1 MDGLKANKS
10 SQQAV
15 GGLINI
21 GGSVLIMNMNIFD
34 FTNRN
39 YQLGN
44 YKLRNTN
51 VSSIL
56 IVKSDYRIN
65 VTTRKVDYQTDDA
78 CQKGD
83 TIMLSLHVL
92 YVFIVV
98 LWARKYT
105 IWKHMFLYCDTDLS
119 RSVFGIVLEFGDFML
134 LLLYLEFS
142 TMVVFL

>member
-98 LWARKYT
+98 L
-105 IWKHMFLYCDTDLS
+105 
-119 RSVFGIVLEFGDFML
+119 
-134 LLLYLEFS
+134 
-142 TMVVFL
+142 